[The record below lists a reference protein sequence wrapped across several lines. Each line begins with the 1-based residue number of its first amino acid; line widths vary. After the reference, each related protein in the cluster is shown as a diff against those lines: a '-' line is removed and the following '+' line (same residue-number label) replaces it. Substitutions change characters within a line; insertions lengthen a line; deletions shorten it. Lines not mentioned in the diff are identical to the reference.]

1 MAFYDWNKDGKNNN
15 TDNYI
20 ENEIYK
26 KFSENENYKKSN
38 EKKKFSVGGAGK
50 SNIGAVCITVV
61 SLFAVAGITSNFDL
75 KKAVFI
81 IVSIVVISVVT
92 VFISTF
98 FN

>member
-26 KFSENENYKKSN
+26 KFS

-61 SLFAVAGITSNFDL
+61 SLFAVAGISSNFDL

-98 FN
+98 LINIFGRAT

>member
-20 ENEIYK
+20 ENEI
-26 KFSENENYKKSN
+26 YKKSN

-61 SLFAVAGITSNFDL
+61 SLFAVAGISSNFDL

>member
-20 ENEIYK
+20 EHEIYK
-26 KFSENENYKKSN
+26 KFKENGNYKKNDTKKQSRTGGVRISN
-38 EKKKFSVGGAGK
+38 TA
-50 SNIGAVCITVV
+50 AVCITVV
-61 SLFAVAGITSNFDL
+61 SLFAAAGISSDFDL

-81 IVSIVVISVVT
+81 IAFIVVISVVA

>member
-20 ENEIYK
+20 ENEIY
-26 KFSENENYKKSN
+26 
-38 EKKKFSVGGAGK
+38 KKFSVGGAGK

-61 SLFAVAGITSNFDL
+61 SLFAVAGISSNFDL